1 MKLSSKFSDLAIAL
15 STIAVFVFSA
25 NGCTKVDD
33 SIGHNIVPNDQKMT
47 VHIDT
52 LSGVKTYLYRF
63 DSIVSSN
70 LEYAYAG
77 KEYSSVYGERRN
89 SFVIQ
94 FLPSSIP
101 YKTGF
106 GLDPI
111 VDTLYLALAID
122 NTHGN
127 TDVEQTF
134 EVLRVYCD
142 TLSVD
147 STYYSNFPISRF
159 IKEDEVLFTFKHSG
173 KENLVTALEPTAL
186 GREFMESLVKLDT
199 AIYRNDSLF
208 HKTYNGLYIRP
219 VNESPRDAAT
229 YVWSLSSSKTYMVLN
244 VRDHDSIDHTLIHD
258 TLSAV
263 YSILD
268 GTKYGNLS
276 INIVDFDYTGTPLGT
291 LQAQTDDFTDTV
303 TVQPE
308 CYVQMMGGVDTR
320 LALDDVAQQLY
331 KLRIIDG
338 DTLSIMIN
346 QATMYIRIADQTVN
360 GLNAAPTRLGSYLNI
375 RNMTPIPDYMYAYEK
390 STQASDAS
398 YVLPYN
404 GYLNRSNYYY
414 PLNITSYIQHLMAN
428 ETLPE
433 DSDSRLSDVF
443 YLSSSAYDFFGF
455 GDVALKGYGSD
466 QPIDIVVTYTLIN
479 NK

>member
-15 STIAVFVFSA
+15 LAIAVSVISI

-33 SIGHNIVPNDQKMT
+33 SIGYNLMPDNQKMT

-70 LEYAYAG
+70 LEYAYLG
-77 KEYSSVYGERRN
+77 KEYSSVFGERRN
-89 SFVIQ
+89 SLIIQ

-101 YKTGF
+101 YESGF

-111 VDTLYLALAID
+111 VDTLYLSLAID
-122 NTHGN
+122 KTHGN

-134 EVLRVYCD
+134 EVFRVYCD

-147 STYYSNFPISRF
+147 STYYSNFPVSRF

-173 KENLVTALEPTAL
+173 KEDLVTALEPTAA

-199 AIYRNDSLF
+199 AIYHNDSLF
-208 HKTYNGLYIRP
+208 QKTYNGLYIRP
-219 VNESPRDAAT
+219 AKQSPRDAAT
-229 YVWSLSSSKTYMVLN
+229 YVWSLSSTDTYMVLN

-268 GTKYGNLS
+268 GTNYGNLS
-276 INIVDFDYTGTPLGT
+276 INIVDFDYTGTTLGT
-291 LQAQTDDFTDTV
+291 LQSQTDNFTDTL
-303 TVQPE
+303 TVQPV
-308 CYVQMMGGVDTR
+308 CYVQTMGGVDTR
-320 LALDDVAQQLY
+320 ISLEDVAEQLY
-331 KLRIIDG
+331 KLRVIDG

-346 QATMYIRIADQTVN
+346 QAAMYVRITDQTVE
-360 GLNAAPTRLGSYLNI
+360 GLNTAPERLGSYLNI
-375 RNMTPIPDYMYAYEK
+375 RSMTPIPDYMYTFEK
-390 STQASDAS
+390 STQASDKS

-404 GYLNRSNYYY
+404 GFLNRSNYYY
-414 PLNITSYIQHLMAN
+414 PLNITSYVQHLMAN
-428 ETLPE
+428 ETLPA
-433 DSDSRLSDVF
+433 DSDSRLSEIF
-443 YLSSSAYDFFGF
+443 YLSASAYDFFGF
-455 GDVALKGYGSD
+455 GDVALKGSGSD